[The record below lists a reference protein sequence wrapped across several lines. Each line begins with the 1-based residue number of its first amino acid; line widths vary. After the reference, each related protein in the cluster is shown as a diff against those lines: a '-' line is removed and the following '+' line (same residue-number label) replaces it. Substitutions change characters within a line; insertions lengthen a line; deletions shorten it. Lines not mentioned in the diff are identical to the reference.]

1 MQKLK
6 IEQERRARETEEQL
20 RQLEE
25 QKTLEMLKLEINA
38 DEEDELHTKNLET
51 PIEPDSGDF
60 LGNIS

>member
-6 IEQERRARETEEQL
+6 IEQERRARETDEQL

-38 DEEDELHTKNLET
+38 DEEDEFHTKNSEI
-51 PIEPDSGDF
+51 PIEPDS
-60 LGNIS
+60 